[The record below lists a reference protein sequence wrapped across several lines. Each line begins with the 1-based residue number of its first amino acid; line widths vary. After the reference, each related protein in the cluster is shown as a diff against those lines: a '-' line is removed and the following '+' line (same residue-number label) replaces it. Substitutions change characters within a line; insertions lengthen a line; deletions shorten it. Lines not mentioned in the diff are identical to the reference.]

1 MTPIE
6 RIDGALEVALNAVV
20 DAQNAGAITVGDAAQ
35 VIDIVTS
42 ALNTV
47 RRWAPEWDVAA
58 VEL

>member
-6 RIDGALEVALNAVV
+6 RIDGALEVAVNAGV

-35 VIDIVTS
+35 VIDIVGA
-42 ALNTV
+42 ALRTV
-47 RRWAPEWDVAA
+47 RQWAPEWDTSA